1 MDLFGYVGQHGPAL
15 QAQILT
21 QVYIVGVTVTLS
33 VATGLPLGILAAR
46 NDRFGEFVMGLASIL
61 LTIPS
66 FALFNVIS
74 LFILAFIDP
83 SLAFGDPPTIVG
95 LVLYA
100 QLPIIRNART
110 GLRAVN
116 PAVIEAANGMGMKPA
131 QRLLRV
137 ELPLALPVILGG
149 IRQATVMVTA
159 IATVGAALASNNL
172 GRTILDAVGSAEPNR
187 AAILTGV
194 ILVAAIG
201 VGADAVLALVQR
213 LISRGRITAAAAT

>member
-1 MDLFGYVGQHGPAL
+1 MDILGYLNQHGPEL
-15 QAQILT
+15 QTQALT
-21 QVYIVGVTVTLS
+21 QLYIVAVTVALS
-33 VATGLPLGILAAR
+33 VATGLPLGVLAAR
-46 NDRFGEFVMGLASIL
+46 NDRFGEFIMGLASIL

-66 FALFNVIS
+66 FALFNLLS
-74 LFILAFIDP
+74 LFILNFIDP
-83 SLAFGDPPTIVG
+83 SLAFGDPPTIAG

-110 GLRAVN
+110 GLGAVN
-116 PAVIEAANGMGMKPA
+116 PAVLEAARGMGMRPL
-131 QRLLRV
+131 QTLLRV

-172 GRTILDAVGSAEPNR
+172 GRTILDAVGSSTPNR
-187 AAILTGV
+187 AAIITGV
-194 ILVAAIG
+194 VLVAAIG
-201 VGADAVLALVQR
+201 IAADAGLALVQR

>member
-1 MDLFGYVGQHGPAL
+1 MDILGYLNQHGPEL
-15 QAQILT
+15 QTQALT
-21 QVYIVGVTVTLS
+21 QVYIVAVTVLLS

-46 NDRFGEFVMGLASIL
+46 SDRFGEFIMGLASIL

-66 FALFNVIS
+66 FALFNLIS
-74 LFILAFIDP
+74 LFILNFIDP
-83 SLAFGDPPTIVG
+83 SLAFGDPPTIAG

-110 GLRAVN
+110 GLKAVN
-116 PAVIEAANGMGMKPA
+116 PAVLEAARGMGMRPL
-131 QRLLRV
+131 QTLLRV

-172 GRTILDAVGSAEPNR
+172 GRTILDAVGSSTPNR
-187 AAILTGV
+187 AAIITGV
-194 ILVAAIG
+194 LFVAAIG
-201 VGADAVLALVQR
+201 IAADASLAVIQR

>member
-1 MDLFGYVGQHGPAL
+1 MDILGYLNQHGPEL
-15 QAQILT
+15 QTQALT
-21 QVYIVGVTVTLS
+21 QVYIVAVTVLLS
-33 VATGLPLGILAAR
+33 VATGLPLGILATR
-46 NDRFGEFVMGLASIL
+46 SDRFGEFIMGLASIL

-66 FALFNVIS
+66 FALFNLIS
-74 LFILAFIDP
+74 LFFLNFIDP
-83 SLAFGDPPTIVG
+83 SLAFGDPPTIAG

-110 GLRAVN
+110 GLKAVN
-116 PAVIEAANGMGMKPA
+116 PAVLEAARGMGMRPL
-131 QRLLRV
+131 QTLLRV

-172 GRTILDAVGSAEPNR
+172 GRTILDAVGSSTPNR
-187 AAILTGV
+187 AAIITGV
-194 ILVAAIG
+194 LFVAAIG
-201 VGADAVLALVQR
+201 IAADASLAVIQR